1 MRQEDA
7 RFGATL
13 EEGDMAKLLKMVLGL
28 PALFLALALTVAMT
42 GTQAMADP
50 NATLNRIKSSGV
62 LKFPVMVGEEPG
74 YKKDPQSGE
83 WSGFYVEWA
92 NDIAGLLGV
101 KVQPVET
108 TWGNLAAD
116 FQANKIDI
124 VFGLNPNPKRGLVVD
139 YLNAPL
145 FTDAWAIAAKK
156 GFDKKTW
163 AELNDPS
170 VRIVVQ
176 KGGTMQVIAEAMTP
190 KAKIIVV
197 EDRPLG
203 LLELQA
209 GRADAMI
216 LAVFDAVDVQKTL
229 KGEVILPKPVLLNP
243 AMIGIKREDGN
254 EGYANWLVNWVNQ
267 QRALGLAQGKLTK
280 AFEGAGI
287 DLSVL
292 PKDFSF

>member
-1 MRQEDA
+1 MKHVSRW
-7 RFGATL
+7 L
-13 EEGDMAKLLKMVLGL
+13 SL
-28 PALFLALALTVAMT
+28 PAVVVAMAMAVVLSMS
-42 GTQAMADP
+42 QAMANP
-50 NATLNRIKSSGV
+50 NATLDRIKASGV

-74 YKKDPQSGE
+74 YIKDPATGE
-83 WSGFYVEWA
+83 WSGFYMDWA
-92 NDIAGLLGV
+92 KEIADLLGV
-101 KVQPVET
+101 EVEPLET

-145 FTDAWAIAAKK
+145 FTDAWAIVAKK

-176 KGGTMQVIAEAMTP
+176 KGGTMQVVAEAMTP
-190 KAKIIVV
+190 KAQIIPV

-203 LLELQA
+203 ILEMQA
-209 GRADAMI
+209 NRADVMI
-216 LAVFDAVDVQKTL
+216 LAIFDAVQAQKAL
-229 KGEVILPKPVLLNP
+229 DGEVILPKPMLLNP
-243 AMIGIKREDGN
+243 AMIGIKREEGN

-267 QRALGLAQGKLTK
+267 QRALGLAQGKLNA
-280 AFEGAGI
+280 AFDKAGI
-287 DLSVL
+287 DLSIL
-292 PKDFSF
+292 PAEFSF

>member
-1 MRQEDA
+1 MRSQL
-7 RFGATL
+7 RS
-13 EEGDMAKLLKMVLGL
+13 LLAL
-28 PALFLALALTVAMT
+28 PAVVLALVLAFAFSAP
-42 GTQAMADP
+42 QAMADP
-50 NATLNRIKSSGV
+50 NATLSRIKASGV

-74 YKKDPQSGE
+74 YHKDPATGE

-101 KVQPVET
+101 KVQTIET

-145 FTDAWAIAAKK
+145 FTDAWAIVSKK
-156 GFDKKTW
+156 GFEKKTW

-190 KAKIIVV
+190 KAKVIPV

-209 GRADAMI
+209 GRADVMI
-216 LAVFDAVDVQKTL
+216 LAVFDAIEVQKQL
-229 KGEVILPKPVLLNP
+229 KGEVILPKPLLLNP

-267 QRALGLAQGKLTK
+267 QRALGLAQGKLTG
-280 AFEGAGI
+280 AFEKAGI